1 MMDINFMIESSVS
14 KKLKKGRKLKKLKK
28 GWKNRGQGQEI
39 GKQKRLKANRG
50 DKEVL
55 VMNQRVEEKGVEG
68 WRKGGGGHILRQKR
82 REEDTKKEGLHHLHL
97 HPLLHHSSQRNHQ
110 TQSEDN

>member
-1 MMDINFMIESSVS
+1 
-14 KKLKKGRKLKKLKK
+14 
-28 GWKNRGQGQEI
+28 
-39 GKQKRLKANRG
+39 
-50 DKEVL
+50 
-55 VMNQRVEEKGVEG
+55 MNQRVEEKGVEG

-110 TQSEDN
+110 T